1 MNSKSAHLWLLRDQW
16 YRRYKIHKDSMK
28 FWTFTVILTLK
39 TSLIFTQSTPTYD
52 DVPSNYIWLQKDQ
65 HSRYG
70 RNSHIW
76 SNEPSMWPWTWRQQ
90 TNLLAWHSGPWLCI
104 IIPTLV
110 TKGSVVEEMLSRWTF
125 TGILN
130 IPCDFDF
137 DHNSAIQSFHKT
149 IQLMIM
155 CHQTK
160 LSSKRI
166 SSSDDTLKSHI
177 LIWSFTVTL
186 TLKTA
191 NQSFWKVIWLIMMHH
206 NTKFDGKRFSDSE
219 TTIWTNIH

>member
-1 MNSKSAHLWLLRDQW
+1 MN
-16 YRRYKIHKDSMK
+16 
-28 FWTFTVILTLK
+28 LK
-39 TSLIFTQSTPTYD
+39 TANQSSCMT
-52 DVPSNYIWLQKDQ
+52 L
-65 HSRYG
+65 
-70 RNSHIW
+70 
-76 SNEPSMWPWTWRQQ
+76 WP
-90 TNLLAWHSGPWLCI
+90 I
-104 IIPTLV
+104 TLHHH
-110 TKGSVVEEMLSRWTF
+110 TEFGNRGSAAEEISSRWTF

-206 NTKFDGKRFSDSE
+206 HTKFGGKGSVITTKRLRYSE
-219 TTIWTNIH
+219 DIIWTNINWHFKILLWPWPCIQQSSFCKEHFGLW